1 MENNSKLLVRGLLAL
16 ILAGCAVA
24 LASNA
29 DFYAGSITSAFFS
42 IALGSTVILH
52 LSVRPKWADVLLI
65 LVCSAVLAVLE
76 FSILKF
82 TPRFMVLFSLLG
94 MSSLLI
100 LGIRTIWA
108 EGEERRF
115 LLCAFVPALLF
126 VSSEWMASSLLD
138 FTETA
143 HPKTLDLYLYS
154 FDASLHVQLS
164 FLMGVA
170 FLKWAWLRTAGILF
184 YLGLPIPIALVYA
197 GQLIRQR
204 EKALP
209 VMLAFL
215 ITGPLGVL
223 FYNLYPA
230 TGPIHVFKQ
239 GFPFHPLPI
248 SQAARLLLE
257 PIAIPGPRN
266 AIPSLHMAWVLLAWW
281 YSRKLSWPS
290 RGIVM
295 AFVVFTVLA
304 TLGTGEH
311 YFVDLIVAF
320 PFALMIQ
327 GLCSL
332 WLPWRKKERLLAVLF
347 GGLGTLA
354 WLAMLR
360 FAIPMFWTSP
370 VVPWAIAGATIALTE
385 IRRIQLQQAEDSQQ
399 EVVAAEELVAAVGS
413 EEAHRAAV

>member
-1 MENNSKLLVRGLLAL
+1 MENHSKLLVRGLLAL

-65 LVCSAVLAVLE
+65 LACSAVLAVLE

-108 EGEERRF
+108 EGEERRL

-197 GQLIRQR
+197 GQLLRQR

-215 ITGPLGVL
+215 VTGPLGVL

-239 GFPFHPLPI
+239 GFPFHPLPV

-295 AFVVFTVLA
+295 AFVIFTVLA

-332 WLPWRKKERLLAVLF
+332 WLPWRNKLRLSAVLF

-370 VVPWAIAGATIALTE
+370 LVPWAIAAATIALTE
-385 IRRIQLQQAEDSQQ
+385 IRRIQLQRAEDSQQ
-399 EVVAAEELVAAVGS
+399 EVVAAGELVAAGGS
-413 EEAHRAAV
+413 EKAHRAAD